1 MAIKSGKGMKSI
13 LSDRDSEMN
22 GNNRR
27 GKDDDNFFSLVE
39 SSVTRL
45 AKFAI

>member
-27 GKDDDNFFSLVE
+27 GKDDDNFFLLLKAV
-39 SSVTRL
+39 
-45 AKFAI
+45 